1 MEKKE
6 QQIRT
11 CQTPTGLN
19 SNTCQMPTGL
29 NNNTYINTGF
39 TSNSSF
45 SPNEL
50 NAKSEKEKEYQ
61 EERKEFWKAVYIATI
76 NKEHFRSFKFFHYAD
91 EALEEFDKR
100 FKTL

>member
-11 CQTPTGLN
+11 CQMPTGLN
-19 SNTCQMPTGL
+19 SNTCEMPTGY
-29 NNNTYINTGF
+29 NPKYINTGF

-61 EERKEFWKAVYIATI
+61 EERKEFWKAVYLSVSKNHADRMFIP
-76 NKEHFRSFKFFHYAD
+76 SFYAD
-91 EALEEFDKR
+91 QALEEFDKR

>member
-11 CQTPTGLN
+11 CQMPTGLN
-19 SNTCQMPTGL
+19 SNTCEMPTGY
-29 NNNTYINTGF
+29 NPKYINTGF

-50 NAKSEKEKEYQ
+50 NAKSEKEKECQ
-61 EERKEFWKAVYIATI
+61 EERKEFWKAVYLASITNEQNSI
-76 NKEHFRSFKFFHYAD
+76 YKTSHYAD

-100 FKTL
+100 FKYE

>member
-11 CQTPTGLN
+11 CQ
-19 SNTCQMPTGL
+19 MPTGL
-29 NNNTYINTGF
+29 HSNSCVPTGYNAQYINTGF

-61 EERKEFWKAVYIATI
+61 EERKEFWKAVYLASITNEENSI
-76 NKEHFRSFKFFHYAD
+76 YKTSHYAD